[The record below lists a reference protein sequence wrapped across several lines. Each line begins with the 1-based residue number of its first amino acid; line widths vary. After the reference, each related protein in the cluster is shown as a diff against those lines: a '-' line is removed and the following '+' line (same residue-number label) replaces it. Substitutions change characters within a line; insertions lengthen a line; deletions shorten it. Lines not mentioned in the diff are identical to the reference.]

1 MTYKHYKIFDSYDNL
16 VTSFI
21 LYIRNTEEKI
31 HLATLLMKYLEP
43 ISLETETF
51 KVRPAIMKAIKS
63 LMTDDEIKKRHLEF
77 RNEEEYR
84 TTASFYDTIPL
95 RRSARYMTADFLYT
109 DDIEAVEEL
118 FGIDVTETPPPLLPR
133 EMCTLYDWE
142 NADKILGGYMNNA
155 DSYLWEHPVL
165 SGIYFSAEE

>member
-1 MTYKHYKIFDSYDNL
+1 
-16 VTSFI
+16 
-21 LYIRNTEEKI
+21 
-31 HLATLLMKYLEP
+31 
-43 ISLETETF
+43 
-51 KVRPAIMKAIKS
+51 MKAIKS

-118 FGIDVTETPPPLLPR
+118 FGIDVTETPPPSLPR

-142 NADKILGGYMNNA
+142 NADKIFDGYMNNA